1 MGIKTRLERQTTTS
15 SHVRARHPWET
26 CMLFHLVQ
34 RISLHFKSPDLY
46 LFCTTKVF
54 LKFLLPVQSQ
64 ASFQSEE
71 FGSYDY
77 APQSLSLV
85 ACSLSSQRSHILVQ
99 KRLLLIPSSSNILQY
114 KNRVFLTGNQ
124 RFVYKSKMATKRRV
138 WVANLKFDLQS
149 ESSDRSI
156 LAIMHFC
163 DAFYLKIKII
173 QVSFVPLNWAIQP
186 P

>member
-1 MGIKTRLERQTTTS
+1 MSRAPNNNKQPCSCQTS
-15 SHVRARHPWET
+15 LRNL
-26 CMLFHLVQ
+26 LFHLVQ
-34 RISLHFKSPDLY
+34 CIRLHFKSPDLY
-46 LFCTTKVF
+46 LFWITKVF
-54 LKFLLPVQSQ
+54 LKFLLPFQFQ

-77 APQSLSLV
+77 APRLLSLV
-85 ACSLSSQRSHILVQ
+85 ACSLSSQRSRMLMQ
-99 KRLLLIPSSSNILQY
+99 KRPLLIPSGSNILQY

-149 ESSDRSI
+149 ESYCSI
-156 LAIMHFC
+156 LAITHFC